1 MAQYGQTNF
10 SYFYYDLFYGMR
22 VKDNFVNESYKLE
35 SYKLENYQPEKSFLK
50 RNVHIEIPNTDL
62 NMNAPE
68 FSPHALMKKSQ
79 TLLNE
84 LNNSFFNFENSVD
97 CLLENN

>member
-1 MAQYGQTNF
+1 
-10 SYFYYDLFYGMR
+10 MR
-22 VKDNFVNESYKLE
+22 VKDNFVNESYKIENYKLE
-35 SYKLENYQPEKSFLK
+35 SYKLENYKLESYQPEKSFLK